1 MAQQNV
7 EIVRRVYEG
16 WARGDFSEADE
27 FHPEV
32 EFELADWPHPG
43 RSRGLEAMW
52 RTWRAALGAWD
63 DFRAEPYDF
72 IEAGQHVVV
81 LNHIY
86 ARGKGSGAEVSADT
100 ATVWTMDAGKVVRLA
115 LYWDI
120 ATALEA
126 AGLPEKPMSEANEEL
141 VRGYY
146 EAASRGEFE
155 RAGDYYSDDVEL
167 MVAPGLGVE
176 SGTYSGPEEVGR
188 WFLRWFST
196 FAAGYRFQSKEI
208 RTAGATVLVVAD
220 HVARGLKSGLELRE
234 ETASAFRVHDGE
246 ITRVELYRTREE
258 ALEAVELPE

>member
-1 MAQQNV
+1 
-7 EIVRRVYEG
+7 
-16 WARGDFSEADE
+16 
-27 FHPEV
+27 
-32 EFELADWPHPG
+32 
-43 RSRGLEAMW
+43 MW

-81 LNHIY
+81 LNHID

-100 ATVWTMDAGKVVRLA
+100 ATVWTMDVGKVVRLA

-126 AGLPEKPMSEANEEL
+126 AGLPEKPMSQANEEL
-141 VRGYY
+141 VR
-146 EAASRGEFE
+146 E
-155 RAGDYYSDDVEL
+155 
-167 MVAPGLGVE
+167 
-176 SGTYSGPEEVGR
+176 
-188 WFLRWFST
+188 
-196 FAAGYRFQSKEI
+196 
-208 RTAGATVLVVAD
+208 TARATVLVVAD